1 MPRCAF
7 ASRLGDYCLP
17 PLALAES
24 ALRLFH
30 TSDWHLGQNLHG
42 QERDYEHLCF
52 LDWLLAQLASQRP
65 DALLI
70 AGDIFDT
77 ANPPLKAQE
86 RLYDFIVSAHE
97 QQPQLSI
104 VMIAGNHDSG
114 SRIEL
119 PAPLMRRLRTHA
131 IGRILWLDDGELDA
145 ERLLIPL
152 PDADGNI
159 AAWCLALPFLRPAEV
174 TGAQLG
180 DDYLRGI
187 GQVHERLIA
196 AANAR
201 RQPGQALVAIS
212 HAHMAGG
219 SISED
224 SERSLIIGNAE
235 ALPAS
240 LFDPSVSYVA
250 LGHLHKPQQV
260 NGESRIRYS
269 GSPIPLSFSEIS
281 YPHQILDIQL
291 EGETLLSVEPRL
303 IPRAVNLQRLG
314 PAPLNEILAQLA
326 DLPDIDLLAET
337 RRQPWLEVRA
347 RLDEPQPD
355 LRQQIETALQGKA
368 VRLVRIAAEYA
379 GRNTDGN
386 EREEQ
391 LIELDQLSPQE
402 LFKRAWQDQ
411 YASEVDQ
418 ATLDDFAVLLQDVQQ
433 EEQA

>member
-1 MPRCAF
+1 M
-7 ASRLGDYCLP
+7 
-17 PLALAES
+17 
-24 ALRLFH
+24 RLFH

-42 QERDYEHLCF
+42 QDRDFEHSCF
-52 LDWLLAQLASQRP
+52 LAWLLRQLAAEQP

-77 ANPPLKAQE
+77 VNPPVTAQE

-97 QQPQLSI
+97 QQPTLTI

-131 IGRILWLDDGELDA
+131 IGRVLWLDDGQLDA
-145 ERLLIPL
+145 ERLLIAL
-152 PDADGNI
+152 PRADGTLG
-159 AAWCLALPFLRPAEV
+159 AWCLALPFLRPAEV
-174 TGAQLG
+174 TGTHLG

-187 GQVHERLIA
+187 GQVHEGLIA

-201 RQPGQALVAIS
+201 REPGQALIAIS

-219 SISED
+219 SVSED

-240 LFDPSVSYVA
+240 LFGPSISYVA
-250 LGHLHKPQQV
+250 LGHLHKPQKV
-260 NGESRIRYS
+260 NGEARIRYC
-269 GSPIPLSFSEIS
+269 GSPIPLSFSEIG
-281 YPHQILDIQL
+281 YQHQILDVRL
-291 EGETLLSVEPRL
+291 RGETLVSVEPRL

-314 PAPLNEILAQLA
+314 PAPLADILVQLA
-326 DLPDIDLLAET
+326 DLPDIDLLADT
-337 RRQPWLEVRA
+337 QRQPWLEVRV

-355 LRQQIETALQGKA
+355 LRQQVETALQGKA

-379 GRNTDGN
+379 GTGSREGEADGA
-386 EREEQ
+386 R
-391 LIELDQLSPQE
+391 LIELDQLTPQE
-402 LFKRAWQDQ
+402 LFSRAWHDS
-411 YASEVDQ
+411 YGSAVDEQ
-418 ATLDDFAVLLQDVQQ
+418 TLSDFAQLLQDVQMQ
-433 EEQA
+433 SEQP

>member
-1 MPRCAF
+1 M
-7 ASRLGDYCLP
+7 
-17 PLALAES
+17 
-24 ALRLFH
+24 RLFH

-42 QERDYEHLCF
+42 QERDFEHACF
-52 LDWLLAQLASQRP
+52 LDWLLGQLGLHRP
-65 DALLI
+65 DVLLI

-77 ANPPLKAQE
+77 VNPPLKAQE
-86 RLYDFIVSAHE
+86 RLYDFIISAHE
-97 QQPQLSI
+97 QNPALTI

-131 IGRILWLDDGELDA
+131 LGRVLWLDDGQLDV

-152 PDADGNI
+152 PGADGEI
-159 AAWCLALPFLRPAEV
+159 AGWCLALPFLRPAEV

-187 GQVHERLIA
+187 GQVHEWLIA
-196 AANAR
+196 AANAK

-219 SISED
+219 SVSED

-240 LFDPSVSYVA
+240 LFDATVSYVA
-250 LGHLHKPQQV
+250 LGHLHKPQRV
-260 NGESRIRYS
+260 NGEERIRYC
-269 GSPIPLSFSEIS
+269 GSPIPLSFSEIG
-281 YPHQILDIQL
+281 YQHQILDVQL
-291 EGETLLSVEPRL
+291 DGEILVSVESRL
-303 IPRAVNLQRLG
+303 IPRSVNLQRLEA
-314 PAPLNEILAQLA
+314 APLADILKQLA

-337 RRQPWLEVRA
+337 QRQPWLEVRV

-355 LRQQIETALQGKA
+355 LRQQVENALQGKA

-379 GRNTDGN
+379 GSGG
-386 EREEQ
+386 REDSQEDR
-391 LIELDQLSPQE
+391 LIELDQLTPQE
-402 LFKRAWQDQ
+402 LFSRAWQES
-411 YASEVDQ
+411 YGSEVDEQ
-418 ATLDDFAVLLQDVQQ
+418 TLKDFAVLLQEVQQ
-433 EEQA
+433 EGEQP

>member
-1 MPRCAF
+1 MEF
-7 ASRLGDYCLP
+7 T
-17 PLALAES
+17 
-24 ALRLFH
+24 LRLFH

-42 QERDYEHLCF
+42 QERDFEHACF
-52 LDWLLAQLASQRP
+52 LDWLLGQLSLHRP

-77 ANPPLKAQE
+77 VNPPLKAQE
-86 RLYDFIVSAHE
+86 RLYDFIINAHE
-97 QQPQLSI
+97 QNPHLTI

-131 IGRILWLDDGELDA
+131 LGRVLWLDDGQLDV

-152 PDADGNI
+152 PAADGTI
-159 AAWCLALPFLRPAEV
+159 AGWCLALPFLRPAEV

-187 GQVHERLIA
+187 GQVHQWLIA
-196 AANAR
+196 AANAK
-201 RQPGQALVAIS
+201 RQPGQALIAIS

-219 SISED
+219 SVSED

-240 LFDPSVSYVA
+240 LFDASVSYVA
-250 LGHLHKPQQV
+250 LGHLHKPQKV
-260 NGESRIRYS
+260 NGEERIRYC
-269 GSPIPLSFSEIS
+269 GSPIPLSFSEIG
-281 YPHQILDIQL
+281 YKHQILDVQL
-291 EGETLLSVEPRL
+291 DGETLVSVQSLP
-303 IPRAVNLQRLG
+303 IPRSVNLQRLEA
-314 PAPLNEILAQLA
+314 APLAEILKQLA

-337 RRQPWLEVRA
+337 QRQPWLEVRV

-355 LRQQIETALQGKA
+355 LRQQVERALQGKA

-379 GRNTDGN
+379 GAGSGDSMQDGDP
-386 EREEQ
+386 
-391 LIELDQLSPQE
+391 LIELDQLTPQQ
-402 LFKRAWQDQ
+402 LFSRAWQDS
-411 YASEVDQ
+411 YGNEVDEQ
-418 ATLDDFAVLLQDVQQ
+418 TLSDFAQLLQEVQQ
-433 EEQA
+433 EAEQP

>member
-291 EGETLLSVEPRL
+291 KGETLLSVEPRL

>member
-1 MPRCAF
+1 M
-7 ASRLGDYCLP
+7 
-17 PLALAES
+17 
-24 ALRLFH
+24 RLFH

-291 EGETLLSVEPRL
+291 EGETLVSVEPRL

-379 GRNTDGN
+379 GRNTDGS

-418 ATLDDFAVLLQDVQQ
+418 TTLDDFAVLLQDVQQ

>member
-1 MPRCAF
+1 M
-7 ASRLGDYCLP
+7 
-17 PLALAES
+17 
-24 ALRLFH
+24 RLFH

-42 QERDYEHLCF
+42 QERDFEHTCF
-52 LDWLLAQLASQRP
+52 LDWLLGQLGLHRP
-65 DALLI
+65 DVLLI

-77 ANPPLKAQE
+77 VNPPLKAQE
-86 RLYDFIVSAHE
+86 RLYDFIISAHE
-97 QQPQLSI
+97 QNPALTI

-131 IGRILWLDDGELDA
+131 LGRVLWLDDGQLDV

-152 PDADGNI
+152 PGAGGEI
-159 AAWCLALPFLRPAEV
+159 AGWCLALPFLRPAEV

-187 GQVHERLIA
+187 GQVHEWLIA
-196 AANAR
+196 AANAK

-219 SISED
+219 SVSED

-240 LFDPSVSYVA
+240 LFDASVSYVA
-250 LGHLHKPQQV
+250 LGHLHKPQRV
-260 NGESRIRYS
+260 NGEERIRYC
-269 GSPIPLSFSEIS
+269 GSPIPLSFSEIG
-281 YPHQILDIQL
+281 YQHQILDVQL
-291 EGETLLSVEPRL
+291 DGETLVSVESRL
-303 IPRAVNLQRLG
+303 IPRSVNLQRLEA
-314 PAPLNEILAQLA
+314 APLADILKQLA

-337 RRQPWLEVRA
+337 QRQPWLEVRV

-355 LRQQIETALQGKA
+355 LRQQVENALQGKA

-379 GRNTDGN
+379 GNGG
-386 EREEQ
+386 REDSQEDR
-391 LIELDQLSPQE
+391 LIELDQLTPQE
-402 LFKRAWQDQ
+402 LFSRAWQES
-411 YASEVDQ
+411 YGSEVDEQ
-418 ATLDDFAVLLQDVQQ
+418 TLKDFAVLLQEVQQ
-433 EEQA
+433 EGEQP